1 MGAIRRGKDGTIGTA
16 GISIPGAAAET
27 SLVAVDEGIA
37 SITLADGP
45 AGLRLNKFYDVV
57 NGERKI
63 QDFIDSVED
72 GLFRIS
78 DEKQGERYYQF
89 CTAFPIG
96 TVLAQSW
103 DREVMKKVGRA
114 VATELEIFMAGAR
127 NEYSSKS
134 IVWQKL

>member
-1 MGAIRRGKDGTIGTA
+1 MTEIVYGIESDLLEKEALQMAEHLSVEQCVQMCTGAIRRGKDGTIGTA
-16 GISIPGAAAET
+16 GITVPGAAAET
-27 SLVAVDEGIA
+27 SLVAVDGGIA

-78 DEKQGERYYQF
+78 E
-89 CTAFPIG
+89 
-96 TVLAQSW
+96 
-103 DREVMKKVGRA
+103 
-114 VATELEIFMAGAR
+114 
-127 NEYSSKS
+127 
-134 IVWQKL
+134 